1 MLDNIASNA
10 AANAA
15 VDMKMYGLREQTAY
29 ERYDGCLIGRI
40 LSQEKGQYRLICE
53 KGELPAE
60 LSGRLR
66 HRTQS
71 AADLPAVGDFV
82 QADCGEGDGLAMI
95 RSVLP
100 RKSVFLRR
108 SAGTAHTSQVVAAN
122 VDTVFL
128 CMSLNQDF
136 NLRRLERYLT
146 VAWDSGARPVVV
158 LTKADLCP
166 DVASRLRAAESCA
179 MGVDILMVSAL
190 AEDGYDAL
198 LPYIRSGETVALIG
212 SSGVGK
218 STLINRLLSEERL
231 QTGGLRHDGR
241 GRHTTTRRELLLL
254 PQGGL
259 VIDTPGMRELG
270 LWDAGAGLDRS
281 FADIE
286 TLAAQCRFA
295 DCSHTGEPDCAVRA
309 ALSGGTLSR
318 QRWLSYQKLSAEN
331 AYAAD
336 TEEYLAQKK
345 DKFKNIAKV
354 NKLNRK
360 K

>member
-29 ERYDGCLIGRI
+29 ERSDGCLIGRI

-108 SAGTAHTSQVVAAN
+108 SAGTTHTSQVVAAN

-179 MGVDILMVSAL
+179 MGADILVVSAL

-254 PQGGL
+254 PRGGL

-286 TLAAQCRFA
+286 ALAAQCRFA

-309 ALSGGTLSR
+309 ALSDGTLSR
-318 QRWLSYQKLSAEN
+318 QRWLSYQKLSVEN

-345 DKFKNIAKV
+345 DKFKNIAKI